1 MAQKFLPDDHCNR
14 PTMSDSASALDEC
27 GHLFVRQ
34 SVRDDNP
41 KDRLHLRNNSR
52 EPVLFGF
59 GRFYTIL
66 KYRRS
71 DTRIM
76 KALEERIRQEGQILS
91 DTVLKV
97 DSFLN
102 HQVDTALALEIGK
115 EFARLFGSAP
125 ITKVLTI
132 EASGIQFAMATAIA
146 LGVPFIYAKK
156 KKAITLNEQ
165 VYFAE
170 VHSFTR
176 QETYQVSISQKYLN
190 ASDHVLIVDDFLAT
204 GAALVGLTDIVKEA
218 GAELAGVGCV
228 IEKSFQEGR
237 GLLEQRGI
245 AVRSLARIA
254 SMAPGEVHFIEEA
267 GAVIPPVKEN
277 VGC

>member
-1 MAQKFLPDDHCNR
+1 
-14 PTMSDSASALDEC
+14 
-27 GHLFVRQ
+27 
-34 SVRDDNP
+34 
-41 KDRLHLRNNSR
+41 
-52 EPVLFGF
+52 
-59 GRFYTIL
+59 
-66 KYRRS
+66 
-71 DTRIM
+71 M

-176 QETYQVSISQKYLN
+176 QETYQVSISQKYLD